1 MNNNI
6 LVTGGSGFI
15 GSNFIQYLINHSDY
29 KKIINL
35 DKLTYA
41 GNSDNLI
48 NIENDPRYKFVK
60 GDICNRDFINKI
72 FHDYKPI
79 TIVHFAAESH
89 VDRSIDGPKD
99 FIDTNIIG
107 TYNLLQESLN
117 IYSKL
122 NKESKSFF
130 KFHHIST
137 DEVFGSLG
145 KSGYFTEDTAY
156 DPSSPYSASKASSDH
171 LVRAWH
177 RTFGLPITISNC
189 SNNYGPY
196 QFPEKLI
203 PLMIINCLSNKQLPV
218 YGKGDNVRDWLYVED
233 QCKAID
239 LILKDGAIGETYNIG
254 GNNEIKNIKI
264 VKSICSILDTLEP
277 TKSLKQYSDLITFVS
292 DRPGHDFRYSI
303 DTTKIKNELNWGPEE
318 SFDTGLLKT
327 IKWYLD
333 NEIWWKK
340 IQNHVYNQERLGI
353 ES

>member
-79 TIVHFAAESH
+79 KIVHFAAESH

-233 QCKAID
+233 HCKAID

>member
-15 GSNFIQYLINHSDY
+15 GSNFIQYLINNSDY

-79 TIVHFAAESH
+79 KIVHFAAESH
-89 VDRSIDGPKD
+89 VDRSIDGPRD

-145 KSGYFTEDTAY
+145 ESGYFTEDTAY

-203 PLMIINCLSNKQLPV
+203 PLMIINCLSNKELPV

-233 QCKAID
+233 HCKAID